1 MSDLLIVKAKQGV
14 NVKADTMNYWHEEIL
29 KQKETGVIVLPW
41 FLEVVAVPEDI
52 EAQILDP
59 KSSCVLGDD
68 QE

>member
-52 EAQILDP
+52 DAQILDP